1 MKNYKNKRCWQATSQ
16 VSLRK
21 GIILEQKMD
30 KTGWLLVHIKWE
42 NNRFT
47 WEKVTNVSFNLKQIG
62 E

>member
-1 MKNYKNKRCWQATSQ
+1 MKNYKNKKCWQATSQ

-21 GIILEQKMD
+21 GIVVKQKID
-30 KTGWLLVHIKWE
+30 KTGWLLLHIKWE

-47 WEKVTNVSFNLKQIG
+47 WEKALNVSFNLKQIG